1 MDLTNIDRLSVNGKR
16 VVCISSDHYP
26 GQYIWNETY
35 KVNFIDAAEFG
46 SGEISSV
53 TLTYGIDDG
62 FPGLDYHSPHPNY
75 VFDGWE
81 PDIPVGERISD
92 DVTLVAVYT
101 SDGGRT
107 IVTFVG
113 DQAPRGYS
121 PNASGGMT
129 KEVLI
134 AGGIRPNGDI
144 PTITTWNNLSVQILS
159 VQFGDDVSS
168 IGNNIL
174 YQCPTLSSIA
184 FQNGV
189 SSIGNYAFG
198 KCVNLGGKVVFP
210 ESLLEIGQ
218 NAFYGCSSLT
228 GVFIPSSLSSF
239 KQYSFFNCS
248 SLVKTEVND
257 VGSWFNKSFG
267 NREANPVY
275 YSQNL
280 YLGDEPVTEISIP
293 DNINT
298 VGKYLLYNCKTISSV
313 YVPESV
319 AGFDT
324 LAFNECTGLKRVDIA
339 DGVDWGMLAF
349 INKYSNPLYYA
360 RYLYRNGEPVTY
372 ASTDN
377 RFAF

>member
-1 MDLTNIDRLSVNGKR
+1 MDLTNIDRLSVNGER
-16 VVCISSDHYP
+16 VVCISSDQYP
-26 GQYIWNETY
+26 GQYVWNETY
-35 KVNFIDAAEFG
+35 KVRFIDADEFG

-53 TLTYGIDDG
+53 VLTYGIDDR
-62 FPGLDYHSPHPNY
+62 FPGLNYHSPHPNY

-101 SDGGRT
+101 SDGRT

-121 PNASGGMT
+121 PDASGRMT

-134 AGGIRPNGDI
+134 AGGIRPNVEN
-144 PTITTWNNLSVQILS
+144 PPITSWNNLSVQILS
-159 VQFGDDVSS
+159 VQFGDDV
-168 IGNNIL
+168 
-174 YQCPTLSSIA
+174 
-184 FQNGV
+184 
-189 SSIGNYAFG
+189 
-198 KCVNLGGKVVFP
+198 
-210 ESLLEIGQ
+210 
-218 NAFYGCSSLT
+218 
-228 GVFIPSSLSSF
+228 
-239 KQYSFFNCS
+239 
-248 SLVKTEVND
+248 
-257 VGSWFNKSFG
+257 
-267 NREANPVY
+267 
-275 YSQNL
+275 
-280 YLGDEPVTEISIP
+280 
-293 DNINT
+293 NT
-298 VGKYLLYNCKTISSV
+298 VGQYLLYNCKTISSV

-319 AGFDT
+319 DRFDRN
-324 LAFNECTGLKRVDIA
+324 AFYECTGLKRVDIA